1 MSSVVTALTGGG
13 PNGANFQASSANILN
28 PATTQQAQ
36 DQYNQAQNAISQ
48 QQSFVNAV
56 GAQNGLGNQSSV
68 FNQLQGV
75 ANGTGPNPAAAQLA
89 QSTGANV
96 ANQASLMAGQRGS
109 GANAGLIARQ
119 AAQQGASTQQQ
130 AAGQAATLQA
140 NQSLNALGQEG
151 SLATSQANQQAS
163 ALQGLNAASQGE
175 QGQVLGA
182 IQGQNQ
188 ANVANTQSQ
197 NSANA
202 QISAVNAKSQSD
214 LVGNLMGGAGSA
226 MGLAKG
232 GMVPQKYADGGG
244 TYQPVDP
251 NNSPFNSP
259 APSQPAAIT
268 PLPGVSMAQPTT
280 TPPNVGGP
288 KSKAGQFFSNP
299 SPQAPQQLTGASAA
313 GNTIGKA
320 IGSGLSAIGNAIDT
334 SVGITDY
341 GKAVKEGSDEIDQAN
356 ADSANQDAGGGG
368 GLASKM
374 VAKGGKINALVSPGE
389 IWLSPNKAKAV
400 AAGKADP
407 MKVGEKIPGKAP
419 VSGAR
424 NDYANDIVPKKLE
437 VGGVVVPRS
446 ETQSTQPRKN
456 SIEFVA
462 STMAKKGRL
471 PKKAK

>member
-13 PNGANFQASSANILN
+13 PNGANFQASSANVLN

-36 DQYNQAQNAISQ
+36 DQYNQAQNAIAQ

-56 GAQNGLGNQSSV
+56 GAQNGLGNQSAV

-75 ANGTGPNPAAAQLA
+75 ANGTGPNPAQAQLA
-89 QSTGANV
+89 QATGANV
-96 ANQASLMAGQRGS
+96 ANQAALMAGQRGS
-109 GANAGLIARQ
+109 GSNIGLMARQ

-140 NQSLNALGQEG
+140 NQSLNALGQMG

-163 ALQGLNAASQGE
+163 AIQGLNAAQQGE
-175 QGQVLGA
+175 QGQILGA

-202 QISAVNAKSQSD
+202 QISAVNAKSQAD
-214 LVGNLMGGAGSA
+214 LVGNIMGGAGSA
-226 MGLAKG
+226 IGLAKG
-232 GMVPQKYADGGG
+232 GKIQKMADGG
-244 TYQPVDP
+244 TYLPVDP
-251 NNSPFNSP
+251 NNSPFNNPSQPMTPTPSMSLAQPSTP
-259 APSQPAAIT
+259 APSA
-268 PLPGVSMAQPTT
+268 SS
-280 TPPNVGGP
+280 GP
-288 KSKAGQFFSNP
+288 KSKAGQFFSNQSQQSNQSPP
-299 SPQAPQQLTGASAA
+299 SGAAIA

-320 IGSGLSAIGNAIDT
+320 IGTGLSAIGNAIDT
-334 SVGITDY
+334 NVGITDY
-341 GKAVKEGSDEIDQAN
+341 GKAVKEGSDEIDQEN
-356 ADSANQDAGGGG
+356 AQNAADASNQSAGGGSS
-368 GLASKM
+368 LSSKM
-374 VAKGGKINALVSPGE
+374 MAKGGKVNALVSPGE
-389 IWLSPNKAKAV
+389 IWLPPKKAKAV
-400 AAGKADP
+400 AEGKADP
-407 MKVGEKIPGKAP
+407 LKVGEKIKGKAP
-419 VSGAR
+419 VPGAV

-446 ETQSTQPRKN
+446 ETQSNKPRKN